1 MAIPWSRG
9 DAAAATWIF
18 RYLHP
23 DEYWMPVDEEM
34 YRMRKMQDVIND
46 QATKYK
52 KQPVQFVDPMQ
63 AAFFGDDEDFEPDEL

>member
-1 MAIPWSRG
+1 
-9 DAAAATWIF
+9 
-18 RYLHP
+18 
-23 DEYWMPVDEEM
+23 MPVDEEM